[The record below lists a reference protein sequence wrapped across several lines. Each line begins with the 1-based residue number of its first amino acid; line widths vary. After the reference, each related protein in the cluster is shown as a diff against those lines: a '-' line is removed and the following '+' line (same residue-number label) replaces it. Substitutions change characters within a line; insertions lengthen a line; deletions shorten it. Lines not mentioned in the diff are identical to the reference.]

1 MVKFSLFKK
10 FYSELTT
17 DLVEKLLSAPNNFF
31 SSDTKKNYAD
41 IFNNKKLEFQLLTYP
56 AENVVKK
63 VCLA

>member
-41 IFNNKKLEFQLLTYP
+41 IFNNKKLEFQLL
-56 AENVVKK
+56 NVSG
-63 VCLA
+63 